1 MKRIKIQEVLPE
13 SKAAEAGFHAG
24 DILLAIDGMIIESK
38 EKFREILSIGSS
50 SRGSDMDNSTSSE
63 QSISNCLILSDDQ
76 RVKMISAPFSLR
88 EIKCVLTK
96 VEIDLSKICRV
107 STTNEI
113 PGFKITESLDVVT
126 AECAYGMSIIESFK
140 VANDSGRNDATQQ
153 ILRQAR
159 QFVLDEMRIEA
170 LQIGGNA
177 VIGVDLDYMEMSSK
191 RQEQL
196 FIVASGTAVTIQPQG
211 RD

>member
-1 MKRIKIQEVLPE
+1 MKRIKIQEVSPE
-13 SKAAEAGFHAG
+13 SKAADAGFQAG
-24 DILLAIDGMIIESK
+24 DVLLAIDGMIIESK
-38 EKFREILSIGSS
+38 EKFREILSPGASIQGRDSI
-50 SRGSDMDNSTSSE
+50 DSTSSD
-63 QSISNCLILSDDQ
+63 QSISNCLILSDDH
-76 RVKMISAPFSLR
+76 RVKTISAPFSLR
-88 EIKCVLTK
+88 EMKCVLTK
-96 VEIDLSKICRV
+96 VEVDFSKICRV

-113 PGFKITESLDVVT
+113 PGFKIIESIDVVT

-196 FIVASGTAVTIQPQG
+196 FIVASGTAVTIRPQG
-211 RD
+211 SD

>member
-1 MKRIKIQEVLPE
+1 MKRIKIQEVSPE
-13 SKAAEAGFHAG
+13 SKAADAGFHAG

-50 SRGSDMDNSTSSE
+50 SRGSDMVNSTSSD

-196 FIVASGTAVTIQPQG
+196 FIVASGTAVTIEPQG